1 MRVLL
6 FLGLFGPLPGP
17 FRSKAEVR
25 DLECE
30 RVGPYEIERDR
41 PGAVRPVGPRG
52 QGALREVVVCRE
64 RVLRTGVRAPDEEA
78 VLTTLDD
85 TASSIAIAV
94 ASLRPDLRDRTWL
107 VEAHHTSPAVGT
119 KIAFAA
125 KNALVAQGLSV
136 SDRLPLLS
144 AADVQVVTRMAP
156 DDAWATACRRW
167 SDTGGLRPG
176 DALLAVVL
184 RDARATGLH
193 AGVCDGGRWSWL
205 R

>member
-1 MRVLL
+1 MTVLL

-30 RVGPYEIERDR
+30 RMSVDAAHREN
-41 PGAVRPVGPRG
+41 PGAVQPVGPRG
-52 QGALREVVVCRE
+52 QRAQREIVVCRE
-64 RVLRTGVRAPDEEA
+64 RMLRTGIRTPEQEA

-85 TASSIAIAV
+85 TASALAVAV
-94 ASLRPDLRDRTWL
+94 ASLRPELRDRTWL
-107 VEAHHTSPAVGT
+107 VEAHHTDPAVGT
-119 KIAFAA
+119 KIAFAT

-144 AADVQVVTRMAP
+144 AADVQVLVRMAP
-156 DDAWATACRRW
+156 DDAWAGACRRW
-167 SDTGGLRPG
+167 AETGGLRAD

-184 RDARATGLH
+184 RDARAARLH
-193 AGVCDGGRWSWL
+193 AGVCEGGRWSWL